1 MIDEPSIS
9 VWIDDPS
16 AVFRLGLAA
25 LLEPPGFRLS
35 GESARF
41 VPAPDLA
48 VTDVL
53 VFDLGAEVLTTA
65 LRLTSDHPTRSV
77 AIARSPEDPLL
88 AEAVEGGVSGALI
101 RTALTREAFHHCLR
115 SVAGGNGFLPSAVL
129 ARLAGGRSASRRGR
143 AADELT
149 GRELDVLR
157 LLSKGESTREIART
171 LSYSE
176 KTVKNIVHDLLVRMS
191 CRNRAQV
198 VALATRRGLI

>member
-1 MIDEPSIS
+1 MEQRTIS

-25 LLEPPGFRLS
+25 LLEAPAFRCA
-35 GESARF
+35 GESSRF
-41 VPAPDLA
+41 APPPRLDG
-48 VTDVL
+48 TDVL
-53 VFDLGAEVLTTA
+53 VFDLGEDSLAAVLA
-65 LRLTSDHPTRSV
+65 LISDGPTRAV
-77 AIARSPEDPLL
+77 AIARSAEDRLL
-88 AEAVEGGVSGALI
+88 PEAVEAGVAGALI
-101 RTALTREAFHHCLR
+101 RPALTPEAFHHCLR

-129 ARLAGGRSASRRGR
+129 AQIAGGRSPGRRGR
-143 AADELT
+143 APDALS

-191 CRNRAQV
+191 CRNRAQA

>member
-1 MIDEPSIS
+1 MIDERTIS

-25 LLEPPGFRLS
+25 LLEPPVFHLS
-35 GESARF
+35 GESSRF
-41 VPAPDLA
+41 VPEPDLA
-48 VTDVL
+48 GTDVL
-53 VFDLGAEVLTTA
+53 VFDLGADVLAAA
-65 LRLTSDHPTRSV
+65 LGLTSDHPTRLV
-77 AIARSPEDPLL
+77 AIARGPEDPLL
-88 AEAVEGGVSGALI
+88 SEAVEAGVAGALI
-101 RTALTREAFHHCLR
+101 RSALTPDTFRHCVR

-129 ARLAGGRSASRRGR
+129 THLAGGRTGTRRGR
-143 AADELT
+143 LGSDLT
-149 GRELDVLR
+149 GRELEVLR